1 LIRGLTCLIIII
13 IASAL
18 GGAILQSHQ
27 DSHSLQGPASAVSA
41 PLDPLNVT
49 GSPHAFNYS
58 YSQAN
63 LYTGSSNPP
72 LILPA
77 PNGTSGT
84 QFRWLSTVTRTTDG
98 TPIPTSG
105 FRFNITSSGIASGK
119 QMVNW
124 TLTIPQFNC
133 KSCTSVQVVFDF
145 FGNITAGTNATYAL
159 LNGTKVIDSRTF
171 ATLGEFPPAP
181 TVSCPEI
188 FCIPVTQYIGR
199 NLTLSFNFGWSSSEL
214 RGMSADVGEIEV
226 ASIGD
231 PIPSCAAPVSC
242 HFMQQ
247 DQSNSSSIIHSANI
261 SSVNYNNTLTTQVQP
276 GNVSRTQRWWS
287 IEAINIYYP
296 VGYNVTQISLNGTRV
311 YHALPEVPLEKD
323 HCAPSTACAESLIA
337 LNITDFTPSGA
348 IRNSTITIISIT
360 PNSILQ
366 LTTLSGGV
374 PTRFFTSGDQI
385 GIKVIN
391 TPSVVNAS
399 ISLQTGQLNITFP
412 QPLSIQTSPT
422 TTLSGGVFNFNLPSD
437 CGFNGE
443 LCARDWNVSAVF
455 TSGFDLGMRS
465 GLFRID
471 SLQVFFTGSMGGNNA
486 LSIQGQLAY
495 GNGTKKASGVNAT
508 LFAIDTGTPV
518 NTPVTTNQT
527 TISSTLLYISNI
539 TLVNGVFTQGQPLIM
554 LFTIVN
560 PNTSQL
566 YNATVTIEHEW
577 PGPQSHGMSVTF
589 SLHPGDSLGDLPFS
603 ASGPQSYKATVLFT
617 GTGVQV
623 TLTNLRTSPNSETS
637 TMTPGASPVVP
648 NRPHAGLFNITLTSK
663 IGNTTET
670 PSSFMISPTYAYVA
684 SSLAPSK
691 YLSAS
696 NLIVTDQNGGFS
708 ATISSHFLLGAKN
721 LVVFLLARDAT
732 GIGLVNNLSSVALT
746 DSTILLSR
754 TDSIGTVVKDQ
765 TVTATLHLTNNS
777 TKITQVITVNLVLQG
792 NGMSRQ
798 VVGTKTG
805 IIIPP
810 GDSQTVTLTFPAP
823 STVGSY
829 TLTFSSPEY
838 GGPLTSQTLQV
849 TILQSDLQILIPA
862 AIGVV
867 AAIIILG
874 FYLVK
879 RQPETGEKEEKTK
892 PASSKPKT
900 PGSRNPPSKS
910 LTRTQDLC

>member
-1 LIRGLTCLIIII
+1 MIS
-13 IASAL
+13 SAL
-18 GGAILQSHQ
+18 GGAILQSHY
-27 DSHSLQGPASAVSA
+27 DSYSLHVPMSAAPAS
-41 PLDPLNVT
+41 LDPLNVT
-49 GSPHAFNYS
+49 GSPNAFNYS

-77 PNGTSGT
+77 PNATGT
-84 QFRWLSTVTRTTDG
+84 QFRWLSTVTRTTDN
-98 TPIPTSG
+98 TLIPTSG
-105 FRFNITSSGIASGK
+105 FRFNITSPPPPSQGK
-119 QMVNW
+119 QVVNW

-133 KSCTSVQVVFDF
+133 KTCTSVQVIFDF
-145 FGNITAGTNATYAL
+145 FGNITRGTNATYAL
-159 LNGTKVIDSRTF
+159 FNGTQAIQPSVTF
-171 ATLGEFPPAP
+171 TALGEFPPAA

-188 FCIPVTQYIGR
+188 FCIPVTRYVGYK
-199 NLTLSFNFGWSSSEL
+199 LTLSFTFAWNGTEL
-214 RGMSADVGEIEV
+214 PGMSADVGEIEV

-231 PIPSCAAPVSC
+231 PIPSCVAPVSC

-247 DQSNSSSIIHSANI
+247 DQSNSSSIIHNTNL
-261 SSVNYNNTLTTQVQP
+261 SSVSYNNTLTTHVQP
-276 GNVSRTQRWWS
+276 GNVSTTRLWWD

-296 VGYNVTQISLNGTRV
+296 VGYNVTQIKLDNTIV

-323 HCAPSTACAESLIA
+323 HCAPGTACAESLIA

-348 IRNSTITIISIT
+348 IHNSTITIISTT
-360 PNSILQ
+360 PNSIRQ

-385 GIKVIN
+385 GIKILN
-391 TPSVVNAS
+391 NPSVVNAS
-399 ISLQTGQLNITFP
+399 ISQQTGQLNITFP
-412 QPLSIQTSPT
+412 QPLPIQTSPT
-422 TTLSGGVFNFNLPSD
+422 TTLSGGVFSFNLPSD

-455 TSGFDLGMRS
+455 TSGFDLGIKS

-471 SLQVFFTGSMGGNNA
+471 SLQVSFTGSTGGDNA
-486 LSIQGQLAY
+486 LSIQGRLTY

-508 LFAIDTGTPV
+508 MFAIDTGTPV
-518 NTPVTTNQT
+518 NTPVTNNQT
-527 TISSTLLYISNI
+527 KISSTLLYISNV

-554 LFTIVN
+554 LFTVVD
-560 PNTSQL
+560 PDRTQL
-566 YNATVTIEHEW
+566 YNATIIIEHEW
-577 PGPQSHGMSVTF
+577 PGPQPHNMSVTF
-589 SLHPGDSLGDLPFS
+589 SLHPGDPLGDLPFGT
-603 ASGPQSYKATVLFT
+603 SGPQTYKATILFT

-637 TMTPGASPVVP
+637 TMTPGTSPVVP
-648 NRPHAGLFNITLTSK
+648 NRPHAGLFNLTLTSK

-670 PSSFMISPTYAYVA
+670 PSSFIISPTYAYVS
-684 SSLAPSK
+684 SSLVPSR

-696 NLIVTDQNGGFS
+696 NLIVTDPNGNFS

-732 GIGLVNNLSSVALT
+732 GIGLVNNLSSIALT
-746 DSTILLSR
+746 DSTILLST
-754 TDSIGTVVKDQ
+754 TDSIGAVVKDQ

-777 TKITQVITVNLVLQG
+777 TKITEVITVNLFIQG
-792 NGMSRQ
+792 NGMLPQ
-798 VVGTKTG
+798 TLGTKTG
-805 IIIPP
+805 LTLPP
-810 GDSQTVTLTFPAP
+810 GESRTVTLTFLAP

-849 TILQSDLQILIPA
+849 TILQSNLQILIPA

-874 FYLVK
+874 FYLVR
-879 RQPETGEKEEKTK
+879 RQPETAETEERTK
-892 PASSKPKT
+892 PAGSKPKT
-900 PGSRNPPSKS
+900 PGTRNPPSKS
-910 LTRTQDLC
+910 LTRSQDPG